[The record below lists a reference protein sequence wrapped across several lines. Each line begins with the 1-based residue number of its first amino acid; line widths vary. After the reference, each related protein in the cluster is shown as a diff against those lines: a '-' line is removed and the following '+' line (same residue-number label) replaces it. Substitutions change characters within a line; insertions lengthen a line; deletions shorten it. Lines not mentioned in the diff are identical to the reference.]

1 MNVDLHS
8 HFFPIEAFRESRS
21 FQESAPTIVSE
32 NGRISVVTRG
42 GARGNLAEG
51 AYDVAA
57 RIKDLDEMGIDLQA
71 ISPSPVLLFYWDRPD
86 SAAYFSRLQN
96 EAIQKTVEAH
106 PDRFVGFGTAPL
118 QDIPEAIRVA
128 EEAKRLGLKGLE
140 IGTSVN
146 GQTLDDPGLEPFYEA
161 AERLGLLLFVHPIES
176 ADEGDPI
183 GSQLTSVLG
192 YPHQTTLMIERMIL
206 RGIFEKYRHLRL
218 CLAHGGGL
226 LPYNIARLDHAYS
239 QRAPLRKSVPRPPS
253 EYLRQMYFDSVV
265 HSVSALQFLVR
276 TVGAD
281 RVVIGT
287 DYPMGMG
294 DREPLPKI
302 RSLTAITEDERARI
316 LGKNALAALGLKD
329 E

>member
-8 HFFPIEAFRESRS
+8 HFFPLDAFRKARRFEDH
-21 FQESAPTIVSE
+21 APQFVVE

-51 AYDVAA
+51 AYDASA
-57 RIKDLDEMGIDLQA
+57 RIKDLDKMGIDLQA
-71 ISPSPVLLFYWDRPD
+71 ISPSPVLLFYWDQSD

-118 QDIPEAIRVA
+118 QDVPEAIRVA
-128 EEAKRLGLKGLE
+128 EEAKSLGLKGLE

-146 GQTLDDPGLEPFYEA
+146 GKPLDDPGLEPFYEA

-192 YPHQTTLMIERMIL
+192 YPYQTTLMVERMIL
-206 RGIFEKYRHLRL
+206 RGIFEKYRHLHL

-239 QRAPLRKSVPRPPS
+239 QRAPLRKNIPQFPS
-253 EYLRQMYFDSVV
+253 AYLRQMYFDSVV
-265 HSVSALQFLVR
+265 HSVAALEFLIR

-294 DREPLPKI
+294 DREPVPKVL
-302 RSLTAITEDERARI
+302 SLTGITEDERAGI
-316 LGKNALAALGLKD
+316 LGKNALAALTGR
-329 E
+329 